1 MQRAIRQLS
10 PALSRWPNAYQ
21 LSWSVM
27 ALIIAGLATWLIWTL
42 VTPLSPFGAWRP
54 KSAEIMAPPARL
66 AMLESFDPFSRQV
79 AATADPSAIAITALP
94 IKLFGIRMNE
104 GSGSG
109 TAIIAGEDGVQKIV
123 AMGQEIQPGV
133 TLAGIA
139 FDHVLINNA
148 GKNEQL
154 FLDQSKPATEVSGA
168 APAAAALPAGAAAPA
183 PPLTA
188 EALRSGVAVT
198 PRNQNG
204 RITGL
209 VVAANGD
216 GAAFRAAGFL
226 PGDIVTSINGQ
237 KVTGAEQAAAL
248 ASQIQP
254 GARLSVEVERGS
266 QVVPIAII
274 VPGN

>member
-1 MQRAIRQLS
+1 MQRAIRQFQ
-10 PALSRWPNAYQ
+10 PVLSRWPNAYQ
-21 LSWSVM
+21 LSWGVM
-27 ALIIAGLATWLIWTL
+27 ALIIASLAMWLVWTL

-79 AATADPSAIAITALP
+79 AATGDPSAIAITSLP
-94 IKLFGIRMNE
+94 ITLFGIRMNE
-104 GSGSG
+104 GSGGGS
-109 TAIIAGEDGVQKIV
+109 AILAGEDGVQKIV
-123 AMGQEIQPGV
+123 LMGQEIQPGV
-133 TLAGIA
+133 TLSGIA

-148 GKNEQL
+148 GKAEQL

-168 APAAAALPAGAAAPA
+168 APAAAAPASAAPA
-183 PPLTA
+183 APLTA
-188 EALRSGVAVT
+188 EALRSGVAIT

-209 VVAANGD
+209 IVAANGD

-226 PGDIVTSINGQ
+226 PGDIITSINGQ
-237 KVTGAEQAAAL
+237 KVTSAEQAAAL

-254 GARLSVEVERGS
+254 GARLSVDVERGS

>member
-10 PALSRWPNAYQ
+10 PVLSRWPNAFQ
-21 LSWSVM
+21 LSWGVM
-27 ALIIAGLATWLIWTL
+27 ALIIASLALWLIWTL
-42 VTPLSPFGAWRP
+42 ITPLSPFGAWRP

-79 AATADPSAIAITALP
+79 AATADPAAIAITALP

-139 FDHVLINNA
+139 FDHVLINNG

-168 APAAAALPAGAAAPA
+168 APATSAPPAAAAPA
-183 PPLTA
+183 APLTA

-248 ASQIQP
+248 ASQIKP